1 MTTAKARMPSLSAL
15 SAIGGA
21 ALQGAKD
28 SGPTL
33 LPLDKIEED
42 ASQPRT
48 HFDPKELDELAASI
62 RAHGVLQPIGVV
74 KGDAD
79 TYRIVFGARRWR
91 AARIAALQVI
101 PAIILSASQATLDV
115 QIIENVHRSDLRG
128 SELVA
133 GIARMAKEGKSR
145 KEIAELLGWDA
156 DRVKRFQA
164 LDGAPGFIMEVLD
177 GGTTMRAAYD
187 LFYAWKKAPAAIEAA
202 VGSATEFSYD
212 QVRGII
218 AAALEKPVVGAKKEA
233 SEAEAEAG
241 GEPPTKQAAASE
253 PEITSPALAGIEA
266 ERAEDTA
273 SIEPEPEPESGA
285 GGMQE
290 DVDRGR
296 PAPVQPDGTADGGA
310 KPTAPRPA
318 AAPVRRAPRF
328 TVAAGDREGV
338 LITSRASDRDDHALV
353 EFDGVTEDVPLDGL
367 RLIAVAVHP

>member
-21 ALQGAKD
+21 VLQGGKD
-28 SGPTL
+28 GGPTL

-48 HFDPKELDELAASI
+48 HFDPQELEELAASI

-74 KGDAD
+74 RGDAD
-79 TYRIVFGARRWR
+79 TYRIVFGARRSR
-91 AARIAALQVI
+91 AARMAALQVI
-101 PAIILSASQATLDV
+101 PAIVLSASQATLNV
-115 QIIENVHRSDLRG
+115 QLIENVHRSDLRG

-164 LDGAPGFIMEVLD
+164 LDGAPTFIMRVLD

-187 LFYAWKKAPAAIEAA
+187 LFYAWKKAPAAIESA

-218 AAALEKPVVGAKKEA
+218 ATALDKPTPGPKQEAAG
-233 SEAEAEAG
+233 SEAGAET
-241 GEPPTKQAAASE
+241 ESPRPPAIQDSS
-253 PEITSPALAGIEA
+253 EITGPAPA
-266 ERAEDTA
+266 ETKSEHVENAIGDM
-273 SIEPEPEPESGA
+273 PESGA
-285 GGMQE
+285 GGLE
-290 DVDRGR
+290 AGGDRGR
-296 PAPVQPDGTADGGA
+296 PAPVEADEADGE
-310 KPTAPRPA
+310 KPEPSAPRPTSA
-318 AAPVRRAPRF
+318 PSPVRRVPRF
-328 TVAAGDREGV
+328 TVANGKREGV
-338 LITSRASDRDDHALV
+338 LITSRASSREDHAVV
-353 EFDGVTEDVPLDGL
+353 EFDGVAEDVPLKSI